1 MIPGAGDTQVIW
13 TLVVPEMI
21 AVAGAV
27 RMFGTFKTAPL
38 PGGE

>member
-1 MIPGAGDTQVIW
+1 MLPDAGDNQVIL

-27 RMFGTFKTAPL
+27 RIFGTDKTAPL
-38 PGGE
+38 PGLE